1 MDNTYA
7 MEVRRA
13 MSVVTLYT
21 DSTNVELLDAVRTLD
36 MFVSDS
42 LDWQERDIKR
52 MNGLANII
60 MRDEPKVKLRGISA
74 KTLAKAEGLLRS
86 GWKSRVQIANHLNI
100 TTDTVKTKVMPNIR
114 RSHKVERERFG
125 VTGRYKYRIA

>member
-42 LDWQERDIKR
+42 LDRQEKDIKR

-60 MRDEPKVKLRGISA
+60 MRDEPEPKLKGISA
-74 KTLAKAEGLLRS
+74 KTLAKAEWLLRS

-100 TTDTVKTKVMPNIR
+100 STDTVKTKVMPNLR
-114 RSHKVERERFG
+114 RAHNVERERFG

>member
-1 MDNTYA
+1 MDNTYTT
-7 MEVRRA
+7 EVRRA
-13 MSVVTLYT
+13 MTVILLSTDPQDDLMLHSVRVI
-21 DSTNVELLDAVRTLD
+21 EK
-36 MFVSDS
+36 FVSDS
-42 LDWQERDIKR
+42 LDRQARELKAAD
-52 MNGLANII
+52 GLINII
-60 MRDEPKVKLRGISA
+60 MADQEKPKRLGVSA
-74 KTLAKAEGLLRS
+74 KTLAKAEWLLRS